1 MTANGFRIVVLG
13 SAIAVAL
20 SSGTLNAA
28 ESQLSEQ
35 AQNLIAPVF
44 EAFENTDRLIGLL
57 PPPGDVTEELIRM
70 RSIDRAGRDRWE
82 TIDLSA
88 LPETEREAAFDIV
101 WDEIHRRD
109 VQNQTRLKELIPENG
124 WFTLS
129 EYGIDGTLSAFQI
142 VQHAS
147 NDPELQRRAL
157 ASMEPLLGTDEIDGR
172 AYAVLYDRVAMEE
185 GRYQRFGSQMICRD
199 GHWTLY
205 PTEELNEVDER
216 RRDVGFDLSLSD
228 NIARFAERPPC
239 SDNYDGPLP
248 E

>member
-1 MTANGFRIVVLG
+1 MSTIDFRIAMLSNALVV
-13 SAIAVAL
+13 SIFA
-20 SSGTLNAA
+20 GTLAAA

-44 EAFENTDRLIGLL
+44 EAYENTDRLIALL
-57 PPPGDVTEELIRM
+57 PPPGDATEELIRM

-88 LPETEREAAFDIV
+88 LSEAEQDGAFETV

-129 EYGIDGTLSAFQI
+129 EYGIEGTLSAFQI
-142 VQHAS
+142 VQHAE

-157 ASMEPLLGTDEIDGR
+157 AAMEPLLGTDEIDGR
-172 AYAVLYDRVAMEE
+172 AYAVLYDRVAMED

-199 GHWTLY
+199 SKWVLY
-205 PTEELNEVDER
+205 PTEEIERADER
-216 RRDVGFDLSLSD
+216 RRDVGFDLSLNE
-228 NIARFAERPPC
+228 NIARYSDRPPC
-239 SDNYDGPLP
+239 AENYEGPIP